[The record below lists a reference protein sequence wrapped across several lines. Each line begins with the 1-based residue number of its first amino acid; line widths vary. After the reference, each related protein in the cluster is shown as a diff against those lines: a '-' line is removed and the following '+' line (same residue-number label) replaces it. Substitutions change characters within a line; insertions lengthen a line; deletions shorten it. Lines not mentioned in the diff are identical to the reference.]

1 MQPKDCF
8 PAVSMKCNRLSSVEL
23 AWMVAES
30 NKIPANKSSVVTLS
44 LNGQPRKKNFADKKC
59 GRGGGVNG
67 PYQFSLR
74 GSNPAAEK
82 FPEP

>member
-1 MQPKDCF
+1 
-8 PAVSMKCNRLSSVEL
+8 MKCNRLSSVEL

-44 LNGQPRKKNFADKKC
+44 LNGQPRKKNFADKKNAA
-59 GRGGGVNG
+59 GVGGVNG